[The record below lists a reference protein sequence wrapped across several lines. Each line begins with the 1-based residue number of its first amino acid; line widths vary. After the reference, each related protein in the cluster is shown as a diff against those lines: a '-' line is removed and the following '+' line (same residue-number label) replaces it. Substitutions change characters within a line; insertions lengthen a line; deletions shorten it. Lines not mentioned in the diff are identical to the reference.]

1 MYCAP
6 NADLRH
12 RTLAWPKPDN
22 AGGSTAILEF
32 RAGLVADTLPPTIH
46 PGTRQPYRW
55 ENPPRGGFPP
65 LPKAVLDLWQDW
77 SATSRAV
84 LALCPWAPA
93 PKETPPARQ
102 RARATPPGSVIAA
115 FNAAHDV
122 TAILEAHGYMRRGK
136 RFASPD
142 TLHAAGIVL
151 MESGRVYCHHAGDP
165 LSGEHAHDTFDVYR
179 LLEHGGDFRAAI
191 RAAAQTL
198 GFNRMTT

>member
-1 MYCAP
+1 
-6 NADLRH
+6 
-12 RTLAWPKPDN
+12 
-22 AGGSTAILEF
+22 
-32 RAGLVADTLPPTIH
+32 
-46 PGTRQPYRW
+46 
-55 ENPPRGGFPP
+55 
-65 LPKAVLDLWQDW
+65 
-77 SATSRAV
+77 
-84 LALCPWAPA
+84 
-93 PKETPPARQ
+93 
-102 RARATPPGSVIAA
+102 
-115 FNAAHDV
+115 
-122 TAILEAHGYMRRGK
+122 MRRGK